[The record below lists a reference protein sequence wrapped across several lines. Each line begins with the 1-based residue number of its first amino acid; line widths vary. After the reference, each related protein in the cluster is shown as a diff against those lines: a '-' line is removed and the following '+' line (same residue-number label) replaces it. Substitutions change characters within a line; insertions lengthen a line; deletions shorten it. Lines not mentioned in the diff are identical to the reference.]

1 MIEPKDILL
10 YTGAALA
17 AYLIFKGIRS
27 QSARYEESEEASR
40 KKRLEKSSSEE
51 VKKTA
56 ESYLLSWKNPQ
67 TGKTQIANLDTL
79 SKYLESAI
87 RGSWYGEDE
96 EQIKAVMNSI
106 PVSVK
111 GKSGLSYPIRTIAIR
126 YQVNTNGKNLK
137 ADLTRYL
144 SASEI
149 QSLGVAKHL
158 KYL

>member
-17 AYLIFKGIRS
+17 AYLIYKGIRS
-27 QSARYEESEEASR
+27 QTRRYDEAEETR
-40 KKRLEKSSSEE
+40 QKKRLEKTAQEE
-51 VKKTA
+51 VKKSA
-56 ESYLLSWKNPQ
+56 EFMLTWKDPG
-67 TGKTQIANLDTL
+67 TKKTRVANLDTL
-79 SKYLESAI
+79 AKYLESAL

-96 EQIKAVMNSI
+96 EQVRAVMNNI

-111 GKSGLSYPIRTIAIR
+111 GPSGISYPIRTIAAR

-137 ADLTRYL
+137 SDLVRLL
-144 SASEI
+144 SASELI
-149 QSLGVAKHL
+149 KLGVSRHL